1 MPLLVPSTQDKDLLA
16 LGYVLI
22 GNLKRCMGK
31 DRSRM
36 LNSGSLPR
44 LARAKTGKLP
54 PPDLILN
61 LHCLSTSFDNRRH
74 HGSYRHYRQGI
85 FRDATS
91 AVCSPKKLPS
101 YLTVGLPAN
110 NSIELSLLV
119 TPTTMA
125 GVQERG
131 LMDFV
136 AYIGQR
142 SDNSCGYPHCQ
153 HTQS

>member
-1 MPLLVPSTQDKDLLA
+1 
-16 LGYVLI
+16 
-22 GNLKRCMGK
+22 MGK
-31 DRSRM
+31 NRSRM

-44 LARAKTGKLP
+44 LARAKLRKLSP
-54 PPDLILN
+54 SDPHFKPSLYACRL
-61 LHCLSTSFDNRRH
+61 SFDNRRH

-110 NSIELSLLV
+110 NSIELSLSV

-131 LMDFV
+131 LMDCV

-142 SDNSCGYPHCQ
+142 SDNFCGCTGCV
-153 HTQS
+153 HTHI